1 MNKQILKHTVLIL
14 VFAAIIFNT
23 VTSGV
28 LIVWMN
34 QDRKSLK
41 KVEADIRD
49 LKEKIETDIRDLK
62 EKIETE
68 INLRKSLYPELK
80 KSAKLLKKY
89 NPTLDDLTT
98 VRYAYKIFQCSDE
111 HVSPD
116 ILTAL
121 IVVESSAD
129 SEAVSSKG
137 ALGLTQVMP
146 NIWKYD
152 KKTLKNPY
160 KNIEAG
166 SSILS
171 YYVKKHGLKG
181 GLSAYNSGKKSGAPR
196 YASKVIRLAGLY
208 F

>member
-1 MNKQILKHTVLIL
+1 MMNKQILKNTVLIL

-41 KVEADIRD
+41 KVEADIR
-49 LKEKIETDIRDLK
+49 ELK

-129 SEAVSSKG
+129 SQAVSSKG

>member
-1 MNKQILKHTVLIL
+1 MNKQILKNTVLIL

-23 VTSGV
+23 VTSSV

-34 QDRKSLK
+34 QDRTSLK
-41 KVEADIRD
+41 KVEADICE
-49 LKEKIETDIRDLK
+49 LKDKLEAEISLREK
-62 EKIETE
+62 
-68 INLRKSLYPELK
+68 LYPELK

-111 HVSPD
+111 YVSPD

-121 IVVESSAD
+121 IVAESSAD
-129 SEAVSSKG
+129 SEAESSKG

-146 NIWKYD
+146 KIWKYD
-152 KKTLKNPY
+152 KETLKNPY

-166 SSILS
+166 SLILS
-171 YYVKKHGLKG
+171 YYVKKYGLKG

>member
-1 MNKQILKHTVLIL
+1 MMNKQILKNTVLIL

-23 VTSGV
+23 VTSCV

-34 QDRKSLK
+34 QDRTSLK
-41 KVEADIRD
+41 KVEADIREFKD
-49 LKEKIETDIRDLK
+49 NLEAEITLREK
-62 EKIETE
+62 
-68 INLRKSLYPELK
+68 LYPELK

-111 HVSPD
+111 YVSPD

-129 SEAVSSKG
+129 FEAESSKG

-146 NIWKYD
+146 NIWKCD
-152 KKTLKNPY
+152 KETLKNPY

-171 YYVKKHGLKG
+171 YYVKRYGLKG

-196 YASKVIRLAGLY
+196 YANKVIRLAGLH

>member
-1 MNKQILKHTVLIL
+1 MMNKQILKNTVLIL

-34 QDRKSLK
+34 QDRTSLK
-41 KVEADIRD
+41 KVEADIRE
-49 LKEKIETDIRDLK
+49 LKDKLEAEISLREK
-62 EKIETE
+62 
-68 INLRKSLYPELK
+68 LYPELK

-111 HVSPD
+111 YVSPD

-129 SEAVSSKG
+129 SEAESSKG

-152 KKTLKNPY
+152 KETLKNPY

-171 YYVKKHGLKG
+171 YYVKKYGLKG

>member
-1 MNKQILKHTVLIL
+1 MMNKQILKNTVLIL

-34 QDRKSLK
+34 QDRTSLK
-41 KVEADIRD
+41 KVEADICE
-49 LKEKIETDIRDLK
+49 LKDKLEA
-62 EKIETE
+62 E
-68 INLRKSLYPELK
+68 INLREKLYPQLK

-89 NPTLDDLTT
+89 NPTLDHLTT

-111 HVSPD
+111 YVSPD

-129 SEAVSSKG
+129 SEAESSKG

-152 KKTLKNPY
+152 KETLKNPY

-166 SSILS
+166 SLILS
-171 YYVKKHGLKG
+171 HYVKKYGLKG

>member
-1 MNKQILKHTVLIL
+1 MMNKQILKNTVLIL

-41 KVEADIRD
+41 KVEADICE
-49 LKEKIETDIRDLK
+49 LKDKLEAEISLREK
-62 EKIETE
+62 
-68 INLRKSLYPELK
+68 LYPELK

-171 YYVKKHGLKG
+171 YYVKKHGLNG
-181 GLSAYNSGKKSGAPR
+181 GLSAYNSGQKNGSPR
-196 YASKVIRLAGLY
+196 YASKVMRIAGTY

>member
-1 MNKQILKHTVLIL
+1 MMNTKIFNNTVLIL
-14 VFAAIIFNT
+14 LFAAIIFNT
-23 VTSGV
+23 VTSCV
-28 LIVWMN
+28 LTVWMS

-41 KVEADIRD
+41 KVESDICE
-49 LKEKIETDIRDLK
+49 LKNKLEAEITLREK
-62 EKIETE
+62 
-68 INLRKSLYPELK
+68 LYPELK
-80 KSAKLLKKY
+80 KSIKLLKKY
-89 NPTLDDLTT
+89 NPALDDLTT

-111 HVSPD
+111 YVTPD

-121 IVVESSAD
+121 IVVESSAN
-129 SEAVSSKG
+129 SEAESSKG

-166 SSILS
+166 SLILS
-171 YYVKKHGLKG
+171 HYVKKHGLKG
-181 GLSAYNSGKKSGAPR
+181 GLSAYNSGKKYGSPK
-196 YASKVIRLAGLY
+196 YASKVIRLAGVY

>member
-1 MNKQILKHTVLIL
+1 MMNKQILKNTVLIL

-34 QDRKSLK
+34 QDRTSLK
-41 KVEADIRD
+41 KVEADIRE
-49 LKEKIETDIRDLK
+49 LKDKLEAEISLREK
-62 EKIETE
+62 
-68 INLRKSLYPELK
+68 LYPELK
-80 KSAKLLKKY
+80 KSARLLKKY
-89 NPTLDDLTT
+89 NPNLDDLTT

-111 HVSPD
+111 YVSPD

-129 SEAVSSKG
+129 FEAESSKG

-152 KKTLKNPY
+152 KETLKNPY

-166 SSILS
+166 SLILS
-171 YYVKKHGLKG
+171 HYVKKYGLKG

>member
-1 MNKQILKHTVLIL
+1 MMNKQIFKNTVLIL

-34 QDRKSLK
+34 QDRTSLK
-41 KVEADIRD
+41 KVEADIRE
-49 LKEKIETDIRDLK
+49 LKDKLEAEISLREK
-62 EKIETE
+62 
-68 INLRKSLYPELK
+68 LYPELK
-80 KSAKLLKKY
+80 KSAELLKKY

-111 HVSPD
+111 YVSPD

-129 SEAVSSKG
+129 SEAESSKG

-152 KKTLKNPY
+152 KETLKNPY

-166 SSILS
+166 SLILS
-171 YYVKKHGLKG
+171 YYVKKYGLKG

>member
-1 MNKQILKHTVLIL
+1 MMNKQILKNTVLIL

-23 VTSGV
+23 VTSCV

-34 QDRKSLK
+34 QDRTSLK
-41 KVEADIRD
+41 KVEADIRE
-49 LKEKIETDIRDLK
+49 LKDKLEAEISLREK
-62 EKIETE
+62 
-68 INLRKSLYPELK
+68 LYPELK

-111 HVSPD
+111 YVSPD

-129 SEAVSSKG
+129 SEAESSKG

-152 KKTLKNPY
+152 KETLKNPY

-166 SSILS
+166 SLILS
-171 YYVKKHGLKG
+171 HYVKKYGLKG

>member
-1 MNKQILKHTVLIL
+1 MMNKQILKNTFLIL

-41 KVEADIRD
+41 KVEADIR
-49 LKEKIETDIRDLK
+49 ELK

-68 INLRKSLYPELK
+68 INLRKNLYPELK

-111 HVSPD
+111 YVSPD

-129 SEAVSSKG
+129 FEAESSKG

-152 KKTLKNPY
+152 KETLKNPY

-166 SSILS
+166 SLILS
-171 YYVKKHGLKG
+171 YYVKKYGLKG

>member
-1 MNKQILKHTVLIL
+1 MMNKQILKNTVLIL

-23 VTSGV
+23 VTSCV
-28 LIVWMN
+28 LTVWMN
-34 QDRKSLK
+34 QDRTSLK
-41 KVEADIRD
+41 KVEADIRE
-49 LKEKIETDIRDLK
+49 LKDKLEAEISLREK
-62 EKIETE
+62 
-68 INLRKSLYPELK
+68 LYPELK

-111 HVSPD
+111 YVSPD

-129 SEAVSSKG
+129 SEAESSKG

-152 KKTLKNPY
+152 KETLKNPY

-166 SSILS
+166 SLILS
-171 YYVKKHGLKG
+171 YYVKKYGLKG

>member
-1 MNKQILKHTVLIL
+1 MVNMMNKQILKNTVLIL

-41 KVEADIRD
+41 KVEA
-49 LKEKIETDIRDLK
+49 DIRDLK

-129 SEAVSSKG
+129 SQAVSSKG

-181 GLSAYNSGKKSGAPR
+181 GLSAYNSGQKSGSPR
-196 YASKVIRLAGLY
+196 YASKVIRIAGTY

>member
-1 MNKQILKHTVLIL
+1 MMNKQILKNTVLIL

-49 LKEKIETDIRDLK
+49 LKEKIET
-62 EKIETE
+62 E
-68 INLRKSLYPELK
+68 INLRKNLYPELK

-98 VRYAYKIFQCSDE
+98 VRYEYKIFQCSDE

-152 KKTLKNPY
+152 KETLKNPY

-166 SSILS
+166 SLILS
-171 YYVKKHGLKG
+171 YYVKKYGLKG

-196 YASKVIRLAGLY
+196 YASEVIRLAGIH

>member
-1 MNKQILKHTVLIL
+1 MMNKKIFNNTVLIL

-23 VTSGV
+23 VTSCV

-34 QDRKSLK
+34 QDRTSLK
-41 KVEADIRD
+41 KVEADIRE
-49 LKEKIETDIRDLK
+49 LKDKLEAEISLREK
-62 EKIETE
+62 
-68 INLRKSLYPELK
+68 LYPELK

-111 HVSPD
+111 YVSPD

-129 SEAVSSKG
+129 SEAESSKG

-152 KKTLKNPY
+152 KETLKNPY

-166 SSILS
+166 SLILS
-171 YYVKKHGLKG
+171 YYVKKYGLKG